1 MLENHPCQS
10 VQSVVNFSP
19 RMKIPERMKLL
30 QIEAPGRAVWKDAPV
45 PTPAPGEVLVR
56 VLGVA
61 TCPHWDL
68 HIFGG
73 QPMFPGMKLEYPY
86 LPGQPGHEAV
96 GDVVALGEGV
106 TTLRVGARVA
116 VWRDTGRRPQGCY
129 AQFNNLRAD
138 DLIEVPSSLD
148 IAQIAS
154 LELAMCVEVSF
165 QQLAKLGGIFGR
177 SIGLSGLGPAG
188 LVAVQLARAHGA
200 AEVVGIDPVAE
211 RRALAESLGADRT
224 MTPDAGAWPASRG
237 ENALDDAIDLTG
249 VPAAIEFLMDRTR
262 RCVTLFGVL
271 REEVRYGG
279 RHMFGPGLH
288 LMGYGDH
295 NRTAAETAL
304 RFIVDGKL
312 RLAPLMT
319 HTLPV
324 TRYAEAVELLRSKQ
338 AIKVLFDPWA

>member
-1 MLENHPCQS
+1 M
-10 VQSVVNFSP
+10 
-19 RMKIPERMKLL
+19 MIPTRMKLM
-30 QIEAPGRAVWKDAPV
+30 QIEAPGRAVWRDAPV
-45 PTPAPGEVLVR
+45 PEPGPGEVLVR
-56 VLGVA
+56 VRAIA

-96 GDVVALGEGV
+96 GEVVALGPGV
-106 TTLRVGARVA
+106 TALQVGMSVA

-129 AQFNNLRAD
+129 AQFNVLRAE
-138 DLIEVPSSLD
+138 DLLEVPATL
-148 IAQIAS
+148 AVAEIAS

-165 QQLAKLGGIFGR
+165 QQLARLGGIAGR
-177 SIGLSGLGPAG
+177 SLGLAGLGPAG

-200 AEVVGIDPVAE
+200 AEVIGLDPVAE
-211 RRALAESLGADRT
+211 RRELALTLGAHHAVA
-224 MTPDAGAWPASRG
+224 PDAAAWPASRDSG
-237 ENALDDAIDLTG
+237 ALDDAIDLTG
-249 VPAAIEFLMDRTR
+249 VPASIEFLLDRTR

-279 RHMFGPGLH
+279 RHMFGPGLL

-295 NRTAAETAL
+295 NRAAAETVL
-304 RFIVDGKL
+304 QFITEGKL
-312 RLAPLMT
+312 RLAPLVT
-319 HTLPV
+319 HTLPFNS
-324 TRYAEAVELLRSKQ
+324 YAEGVELLRTKQ